1 MSSQLSDLD
10 FQRLQENLLE
20 LKTRNY
26 TLEDQGRKQRSALG
40 DATARV
46 TVLQQE
52 LTKAKKVIDKSK
64 KITEVQKILNDND
77 NLQRKLMSQEDDFR
91 LQNQTLLTELTIL
104 VTANEKLEKEASKTN
119 SPDTESKNKD
129 QLGYLNQV
137 ADLKD
142 KLKIY
147 E

>member
-1 MSSQLSDLD
+1 M
-10 FQRLQENLLE
+10 
-20 LKTRNY
+20 
-26 TLEDQGRKQRSALG
+26 G

-91 LQNQTLLTELTIL
+91 LQNQTLLTELTIVGFENIL
-104 VTANEKLEKEASKTN
+104 TFSYRDFISACNCKRKT
-119 SPDTESKNKD
+119 
-129 QLGYLNQV
+129 
-137 ADLKD
+137 
-142 KLKIY
+142 
-147 E
+147 